1 MVALSSF
8 FIGYFGGKIT
18 LKRKQLD
25 GRGLI
30 GDNVH

>member
-8 FIGYFGGKIT
+8 FIGYFGGRIT
-18 LKRKQLD
+18 LKRKLLN